1 MPDSAQATMTTP
13 SMQLSQ
19 LHVLHGQTLGV
30 WATTSTM
37 TYCLQQQ
44 AVPELP
50 QLPSEQPAQLLL

>member
-50 QLPSEQPAQLLL
+50 QAAF